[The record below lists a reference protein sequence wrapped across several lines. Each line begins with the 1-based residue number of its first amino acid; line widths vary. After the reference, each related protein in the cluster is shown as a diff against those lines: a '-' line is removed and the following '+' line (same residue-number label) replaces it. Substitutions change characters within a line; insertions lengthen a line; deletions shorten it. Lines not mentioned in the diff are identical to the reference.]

1 MFADVL
7 KERLCLLRRHYAK
20 FISQNLSTLFILFQG
35 GGVLPIHVVHK
46 H

>member
-1 MFADVL
+1 MFPDVL
-7 KERLCLLRRHYAK
+7 KERLCFLRRHCAK

-35 GGVLPIHVVHK
+35 GGVFPIHVVRK